1 MVVYIT
7 YNQTMNVLKR
17 DEMKKKV
24 GILGGTFD
32 PPHIGH
38 LIIANEVLHRQNL
51 DEIWFIPTNEPP
63 HKANAT
69 SSNKHRK
76 NMVEL
81 AIATNDHFY
90 LHDIELQ
97 RKGKSYTY
105 DTIKQLLEM
114 YDHQFYFIIGAD
126 MIEYLPKW
134 NKIDELMKMTQ
145 FIGVK
150 RSTYKTET
158 DFPVLLVDI
167 PMIDVSST
175 AIRERIRHHVSAQYL
190 IQDSVYVYIKEHQ
203 LYEV

>member
-90 LHDIELQ
+90 LHDIELR

-105 DTIKQLLEM
+105 DTIKQLQEM

-134 NKIDELMKMTQ
+134 NKIDELMKMIQ

-158 DFPVLLVDI
+158 EFPVLLVDI

-203 LYEV
+203 LYDV